1 MKFPRDLLLANVLA
15 LFVLL
20 VVLLIGWK
28 EEAAFGLAVLIF
40 LDLMVLLRGRQTQ
53 SRDDSEE

>member
-28 EEAAFGLAVLIF
+28 EEAAFGLAVLII
-40 LDLMVLLRGRQTQ
+40 LDLMVLLRERQAR